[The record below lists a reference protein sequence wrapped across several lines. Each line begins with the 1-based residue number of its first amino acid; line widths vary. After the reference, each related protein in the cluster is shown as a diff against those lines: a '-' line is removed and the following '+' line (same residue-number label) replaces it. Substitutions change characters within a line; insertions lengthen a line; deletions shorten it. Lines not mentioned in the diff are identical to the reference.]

1 MSGETGRS
9 ISNADK
15 KMVQALIGAS
25 KGNVGKKVKRNKMV
39 QALIGASKG
48 GVRNKAKRNTK
59 TTPFRYGGAV
69 SRGCGAAVSGK
80 KFSGVR

>member
-15 KMVQALIGAS
+15 AMVQALIGAS

-48 GVRNKAKRNTK
+48 GAKTNKKP
-59 TTPFRYGGAV
+59 TPFRYGGAV